1 MEGRTPL
8 SPNLL
13 WTILVIAAVIL
24 LCFLLPEKP
33 VSSDVMDMLPNIES
47 NQAVSKELSKRLDS
61 QLIFA
66 VKGDKAAETLN
77 VSLRH
82 APFLTNLRGKSN
94 EEELLT
100 FVKTVSDHPIAFLS
114 IKDIKLLETPQN
126 YSRRI
131 LSALY
136 SPFGAPS
143 EGELDRDPLL
153 LTRAAL
159 LSFPKQKISMAD
171 GWLTVKEGAV
181 KWRLLFASLKDKDDF
196 EELKHSLATISK
208 MVSKAKASEVG
219 AEIYVQG
226 APLYS
231 FAAGSQAR
239 QDLSK
244 LGMLSLIALTLLLLV
259 AYRSI
264 RPLFLCLLSISV
276 GLVFGLTAVTLFCGH
291 LHAMTLVMCVSIIG
305 LCTDYTAYFIASRMA
320 APKEEN
326 SQKTL
331 DLLRPTLLH
340 ALLTTVLTYSMLLF
354 SPFPSL
360 KELAIFT
367 IFGLAGA
374 CLTVLFWFPQL
385 TNHIKYHCSPL
396 APLTNKYIRFWHP
409 NSPVGKIILCSILVL
424 CAVGLSR
431 LQVSDDLRQLYQA
444 PKVLVENEAQIQ
456 KILDRDF
463 SQDSILLESDSEEKL
478 LEGLALLRSRL
489 AQDSNLKTIGTF
501 IPPLLPEKLQNQAAN
516 AARNAIPT
524 VKEALENLN
533 IRLNEHPRYSGLSFK
548 DFLNS
553 PIGENYRSL
562 FLEKDGKYY
571 YSIPIGS
578 SVVPKSILQN
588 LPVKATLEN
597 KRSQIQTMMAQYRVQ
612 IGWLLVFAFAVIV
625 VSIKWEFGTRAAVL
639 SAFSLLLS
647 SIAGAAALGFFGM
660 PFNVFSV
667 FALILILGIGI
678 DYQIFFLR
686 LSETRKNSLFALF
699 VAAASTILSL
709 GILGLSE
716 TAAVRN
722 FGITLTFGVL
732 TAFLTSP
739 ISLLLNHEKI
749 RRL

>member
-1 MEGRTPL
+1 MEGRAPL
-8 SPNLL
+8 CPKL
-13 WTILVIAAVIL
+13 WTILVIAAVVL

-33 VSSDVMDMLPNIES
+33 VSSDVMDMLPNIGS
-47 NQAVSKELSKRLDS
+47 NRAVSKELTKRLDS

-66 VKGDKAAETLN
+66 VKGDKAAESLN
-77 VSLRH
+77 ASLSH
-82 APFLTNLRGKSN
+82 APFLSNLRGQLN
-94 EEELLT
+94 EENLLT
-100 FVKTVSDHPIAFLS
+100 FAKTISNHPIAFLS
-114 IKDIKLLETPQN
+114 IKDIKFLENPKD

-143 EGELDRDPLL
+143 KGELDQDPLL

-159 LSFPKQKISMAD
+159 LSFPKQRISMED

-181 KWRLLFASLKDKDDF
+181 KWRLLFASLKDNNSF
-196 EELKHSLATISK
+196 EELKNSADSISK
-208 MVSKAKASEVG
+208 MISKAKASETG

-231 FAAGSQAR
+231 VAAGSQAR
-239 QDLSK
+239 KDLSK
-244 LGMLSLIALTLLLLV
+244 LGMLSLIALTLLLLI

-264 RPLFLCLLSISV
+264 RPLFLCLLSIAV
-276 GLVFGLTAVTLFCGH
+276 GLVFGLTAVTLFFGH
-291 LHAMTLVMCVSIIG
+291 LHAITLVMCISIIG
-305 LCTDYTAYFIASRMA
+305 LCTDYTAYFIAARMA
-320 APKEEN
+320 APEEEN

-385 TNHIKYHCSPL
+385 TEHIKYHNSPL
-396 APLTNKYIRFWHP
+396 APLTKKYIRFWYP
-409 NSPVGKIILCSILVL
+409 NSPIGKIILCSILVF

-444 PKVLVENEAQIQ
+444 PKALVENEAQIQ

-478 LEGLALLRSRL
+478 LEGLARLRSRL
-489 AQDSNLKTIGTF
+489 AQDSKLETIGAF
-501 IPPLLPEKLQNQAAN
+501 IPPLLPEKLQDQAAN
-516 AARNAIPT
+516 AAREAVPI

-533 IRLNEHPRYSGLSFK
+533 IRLNGHPGYSSLSFK

-562 FLEKDGKYY
+562 FLEKDGRYY
-571 YSIPIGS
+571 YSIPIGTS
-578 SVVPKSILQN
+578 EIPKSILQD
-588 LPVKATLEN
+588 LPVKVTFEN
-597 KRSQIQTMMAQYRVQ
+597 KRTQIQTMMAQYRVQ
-612 IGWLLVFAFAVIV
+612 IGWLLVCAFAVIV
-625 VSIKWEFGTRAAVL
+625 LSIKWKFGTKVAVL
-639 SAFSLLLS
+639 SGFSLILS

-660 PFNVFSV
+660 PFNVFST

-699 VAAASTILSL
+699 VAAVSTILSL